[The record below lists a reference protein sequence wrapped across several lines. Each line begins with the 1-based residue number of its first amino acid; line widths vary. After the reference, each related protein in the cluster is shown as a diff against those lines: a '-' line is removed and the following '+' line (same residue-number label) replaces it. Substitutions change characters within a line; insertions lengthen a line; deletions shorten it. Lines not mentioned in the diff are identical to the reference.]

1 MAKRKHSFKEKWG
14 SFRNFAKGEPLCA
27 FMGDNYIEKTNIMD
41 RREWRGFVDTAY
53 DFGWWL
59 CTWGKMS
66 GLVMRDP
73 IRMVR
78 AFWRYRWLSGYLCT
92 PAMVDRWT
100 SGDRG
105 IPLRADHHAINAMVS
120 DSIDTIWKLIRA
132 DRHFGETKWTER
144 TIGFDYTLPKHI
156 MFGFPGYEAIN
167 IQQHPAFM
175 IPIMNKHYGCYY
187 IDQAVSTGIP
197 QDMCTLPLVEVGVA
211 VEDEYPDIGNCY
223 LATNNPCDAN
233 MMDNAAMY
241 RRLSGDGK
249 KAVHAFVTP
258 LMYDD
263 PTTKEL
269 GVHEVCEAIKF
280 VEEQTG
286 EKFNWDAFRDGIE
299 RVNQVTR
306 EELERWD
313 IYATTNTIG
322 MNGVCQGFFRIY
334 FYQQSANKYFER
346 ESAKILKLFNK
357 GVEKGIN
364 TVPYARHRA
373 VMWSCGSTYNCQVA
387 NWLYTCWGIAP
398 IINMD
403 SLTGHNLV
411 DTDDRDTMMSDVA
424 DWYGRTPMR
433 THTVGGNRHILQVF
447 ETARKFNCDMIVMY
461 DDIGCKG
468 MAGCQGLL
476 EEEFRKHPEFHI
488 MWMPHALMDCRT
500 VPTAEARKVVNDY
513 MTTVL
518 HEEPVDPTLMDFDDS
533 EGW

>member
-1 MAKRKHSFKEKWG
+1 MAKQKHSFKEKWG
-14 SFRNFAKGEPLCA
+14 GFKNFAKGEPLCA
-27 FMGDNYIEKTNIMD
+27 FMGDNYIEKTNIMN

-53 DFGWWL
+53 DFAWWL
-59 CTWGKMS
+59 GTWGKMS
-66 GLVMRDP
+66 GLIMRDP

-132 DRHFGETKWTER
+132 DRRFGETKWTER

-269 GVHEVCEAIKF
+269 GIHEIYSAIEF
-280 VEEQTG
+280 LEEQFG
-286 EKFNWDAFRDGIE
+286 QKFDWDAFADGI
-299 RVNQVTR
+299 RRFN
-306 EELERWD
+306 ELNIHETNKWD
-313 IYATTNTIG
+313 VYAKCDNIALNS
-322 MNGVCQGFFRIY
+322 MAQAFWRIY
-334 FYQQSANKYFER
+334 MYQQGANKHFEREAKVIWKYFE
-346 ESAKILKLFNK
+346 KCLKKDIKPFK
-357 GVEKGIN
+357 
-364 TVPYARHRA
+364 YRHRA
-373 VMWSCGSTYNCQVA
+373 LAWSCGSTYYDNATC
-387 NWLYTCWGIAP
+387 WLYQCWGILTV
-398 IINMD
+398 INMD
-403 SLTGHNLV
+403 SLTGHNIV
-411 DTDDRDTMMSDVA
+411 DTEDRDEMMSDIA
-424 DWYGRTPMR
+424 DLYARSPMR
-433 THTVGGNRHILQVF
+433 THTVGGNRHILMMF
-447 ETARKFNCDMIVMY
+447 ETAAKFNCDMIVMY

-518 HEEPVDPTLMDFDDS
+518 HEEPVDPSLVDFDDS